1 MAVNR
6 HVSRATC
13 RIEPRYQPTQ
23 KGTRLSHGKRPIAGL
38 SALPKNVKRP
48 FCRTD
53 GFGHRYGEGGET
65 MEPYKLTPY
74 GVLIGGVEY
83 ATYQDYLD
91 TRVSDDV
98 TNADSDD

>member
-1 MAVNR
+1 
-6 HVSRATC
+6 
-13 RIEPRYQPTQ
+13 
-23 KGTRLSHGKRPIAGL
+23 
-38 SALPKNVKRP
+38 
-48 FCRTD
+48 
-53 GFGHRYGEGGET
+53 

>member
-23 KGTRLSHGKRPIAGL
+23 KGTRLSHGKRPIAG
-38 SALPKNVKRP
+38 
-48 FCRTD
+48 TD